1 MSATTKPRLVLA
13 SQSPSRASILR
24 GAGVEPVLHP
34 ADVDEDGIIAS
45 MPSATPAD
53 IVAAL
58 AKAKAEKVAAAYPR
72 DLVIGGDSMLL
83 LDGELQGKPHTVDNT
98 IARWRRQ
105 AGKTAQLL
113 TGHHIIFGDAHFN
126 ETASTT
132 VRFASASDADITA
145 YASTGEPLQCAGAF
159 TLEAIGGWFIDRI
172 EGDPSSVIG
181 LSLPVVRRA
190 MYSFGLDVSQ
200 FWNR

>member
-34 ADVDEDGIIAS
+34 ADVDEDAIIAS

-132 VRFASASDADITA
+132 VHFASASDADITA

-190 MYSFGLDVSQ
+190 VYSFGLDVSR